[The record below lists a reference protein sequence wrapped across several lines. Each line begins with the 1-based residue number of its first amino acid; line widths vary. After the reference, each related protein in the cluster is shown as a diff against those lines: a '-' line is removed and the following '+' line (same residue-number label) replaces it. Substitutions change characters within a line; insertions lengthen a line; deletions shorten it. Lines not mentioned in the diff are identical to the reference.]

1 MDPRDGPTGENAAR
15 MTIDVWMQH
24 PTQRFLNQ
32 EAFESLRRWTG
43 QQIPEDEI
51 PIEAT
56 IAAMDAAEVSFG
68 ILSAWHGPQGPVL
81 LYALVTILFRQAS
94 PASRLLIATA
104 LECGWEIL
112 ENTSFIIDR
121 YRAETVSL
129 NYYGDSVLNSLGDI
143 VAAIAGCCRGFTT
156 SKTHHN
162 HRRHCDRDS
171 PGHLDTR

>member
-56 IAAMDAAEVSFG
+56 IAAMDAAEVSLG
-68 ILSAWHGPQGPVL
+68 LLSAWHGPQDLGGQLAYTEPTEAFILYLKIALLVAIIMSAPV
-81 LYALVTILFRQAS
+81 IL
-94 PASRLLIATA
+94 
-104 LECGWEIL
+104 W
-112 ENTSFIIDR
+112 
-121 YRAETVSL
+121 
-129 NYYGDSVLNSLGDI
+129 
-143 VAAIAGCCRGFTT
+143 
-156 SKTHHN
+156 
-162 HRRHCDRDS
+162 
-171 PGHLDTR
+171 